1 MSFPLVRKVGN
12 VERYSL
18 ARANAQI
25 YKNVVVGACL
35 HEQPKSGSTPPT
47 RDHAQ
52 WVQLLTGPLTW
63 LIQEHPNLS
72 VVIGD
77 HLSAMPVFLQMPSV
91 DLSRIIRVTSV
102 DRQVNINAVLEDEHQ
117 AHFDNASTEV
127 PLWRIVVVEVKED
140 GSFFLLYCYQHTIG
154 DGRAGLG
161 LVEQLIERL
170 NIQAAT
176 DEPQTLPSV
185 VAIPS
190 TVRPMPDNMEAIV
203 DCTPSLGLLVKEAVT
218 SLLLPGFVKRALE
231 KKYWSGEFD
240 ATLEVPNE
248 TQVVAMYL
256 TKEETAQV
264 VEAAKAH
271 KTTVHVILLAA
282 SAFATK
288 LVFLSKTAGDNH
300 QGPTTTKDAMK
311 FTSPCTLRPVIGAP
325 LTPYV
330 QGNYTSEI
338 ASKNVKIKF
347 ETEFWDVAQRFRKQ
361 LVAEISKPK
370 GLYGHVGLLSYL
382 PKEQGGW
389 EKFLREQVEKEQ
401 HGREATLQISNLG
414 IGMKQSA
421 DSSPAFKVLN
431 AVFSQSSSITA
442 ASLTFNAATANGVL
456 LVTST
461 WQKSSFT
468 GRDRGELH
476 MKEFKRI
483 LLEATQPDRTN
494 YRFREV
500 FAAPL
505 ATIKSQ

>member
-18 ARANAQI
+18 ARANVKI
-25 YKNVVVGACL
+25 YINVVVGARL
-35 HEQPKSGSTPPT
+35 HEQPKSGSTPPP
-47 RDHAQ
+47 RNHAQ

-77 HLSAMPVFLQMPSV
+77 HLSGTPVFLQMPSV

-102 DRQVNINAVLEDEHQ
+102 DRQVDINAVLEDEHQ
-117 AHFDNASTEV
+117 AHFDTGSTEV

-140 GSFFLLYCYQHTIG
+140 GSFYLCYCYQHSIG

-161 LVEQLIERL
+161 LVDQLIERL

-176 DEPQTLPSV
+176 DEPQNLPSV
-185 VAIPS
+185 VVIPS
-190 TVRPMPDNMEAIV
+190 AVRPMPDNLEAIV
-203 DCTPSLGLLVKEAVT
+203 DCAPSLGVLVKGAVM
-218 SLLLPGFVKRALE
+218 SLLLPAFVKRALE

-240 ATLEVPNE
+240 ATLKVPNE

-264 VEAAKAH
+264 VQAAKDR

-288 LVFLSKTAGDNH
+288 LVFLSNPAGDNH
-300 QGPTTTKDAMK
+300 QGPTTTKDAMN
-311 FTSPCTLRPVIGAP
+311 FTTPCTLRPIIGAP

-338 ASKNVKIKF
+338 ASKNVKIKL
-347 ETEFWDVAQRFRKQ
+347 ETGFWDVAQRFRKQ
-361 LVAEISKPK
+361 LVAETSKPK
-370 GLYGHVGLLSYL
+370 NLYGYIGLLAYL

-389 EKFLREQVEKEQ
+389 EKFLCEQVEKEQ

-414 IGMKQSA
+414 VGLKQPA
-421 DSSPAFKVLN
+421 DSPVGFKVLD
-431 AVFSQSSSITA
+431 AMFSQSSSITA
-442 ASLTFNAATANGVL
+442 AALTFNAVTANGVL

-461 WQKSSFT
+461 WQKSAFT

-494 YRFREV
+494 YQFREV
-500 FAAPL
+500 FTVPL

>member
-25 YKNVVVGACL
+25 YTNVVVGARL
-35 HEQPKSGSTPPT
+35 HEQPKSGSTHLP

-72 VVIGD
+72 VIIGD
-77 HLSAMPVFLQMPSV
+77 HLSATPVFLQMPSV

-102 DRQVNINAVLEDEHQ
+102 DHRININTVLEEEHQ
-117 AHFDNASTEV
+117 AHFDNSSTEV
-127 PLWRIVVVEVKED
+127 PLWRIVVAEVKED
-140 GSFFLLYCYQHTIG
+140 GSFFLFYSYQHTIG

-190 TVRPMPDNMEAIV
+190 AVRPMPDNLEIIV
-203 DCTPSLGLLVKEAVT
+203 DCSPSVSLLVKEAMM
-218 SLLLPGFVKRALE
+218 SLVLPAFVKRALE
-231 KKYWSGEFD
+231 KKYWAGEFD
-240 ATLEVPNE
+240 ATLKVPNE

-264 VEAAKAH
+264 IQAAKAH
-271 KTTVHVILLAA
+271 KTTVHTVLLAA

-288 LVFLSKTAGDNH
+288 LVFLSDPAGDNQ

-311 FTSPCTLRPVIGAP
+311 FTSPCTLRPIIGSP

-338 ASKNVKIKF
+338 ASKDVKIKL
-347 ETEFWDVAQRFRKQ
+347 ETGFWDVAQRFRKQ
-361 LVAEISKPK
+361 LVAETSKPK
-370 GLYGHVGLLSYL
+370 GLYGHVGLLEYL

-389 EKFLREQVEKEQ
+389 EKFLCEQVEKEQ

-414 IGMKQSA
+414 VGLKQPA
-421 DSSPAFKVLN
+421 DSPLSFKVLD
-431 AVFSQSSSITA
+431 AMFSQASSITA
-442 ASLTFNAATANGVL
+442 AALTFNAATANGVL
-456 LVTST
+456 LVTSA
-461 WQKSSFT
+461 WQKSAFT

-476 MKEFKRI
+476 MNEFKRI
-483 LLEATQPDRTN
+483 LLEATQSGKTD

-500 FAAPL
+500 FPSPL
-505 ATIKSQ
+505 TSKSQ